1 VAQNDR
7 TTDSITT
14 LAEIFKKRGV
24 PHRMVIYP
32 PYYGGQAGNAPGHAV
47 FSARGTHVWE
57 RDVLEFLSRYLGA
70 TSTGAP
76 TEADPA
82 KSQH

>member
-1 VAQNDR
+1 
-7 TTDSITT
+7 
-14 LAEIFKKRGV
+14 
-24 PHRMVIYP
+24 
-32 PYYGGQAGNAPGHAV
+32 V